1 MKKEM
6 TRHAVIDLGTNTFT
20 ILIAE
25 STDNQEFKQLYRE
38 GFYIKLAEGGI
49 AHISDAPYQR
59 ALTALQNFKDLIDKF
74 QVTTVRA
81 LGTAALRTATN
92 GQNLVAD
99 IFAQTGIEVE
109 VIDGDREAELIF
121 EGVRAAY
128 PFGKQYDVIM
138 DIGGGSVEFIIA
150 NEKGK
155 VWAQSFPVGVAV
167 LKRLFHHE
175 DPISANEIEILESYL
190 TTTLA
195 PLTEAIRQ
203 TPIDKLIGAS
213 GTFDVLE
220 RIYTQQKVSDAASTM
235 QASDALAFCE
245 SIVPLS
251 SEERYE
257 HYDIPDQ
264 RVEMI
269 VVAMLLIRFVI
280 QKYNIT
286 TIGISNY
293 AMKEGLMSL
302 LTRSSL
308 SKSETILPD

>member
-1 MKKEM
+1 ME
-6 TRHAVIDLGTNTFT
+6 RYAVIDLGTNTFT

-25 STDNQEFKQLYRE
+25 KTDNQSFRQLHRE

-49 AHISDAPYQR
+49 AQISAAPYQR
-59 ALTALQNFKDLIDKF
+59 ALNALQYFKTLIDKF
-74 QVTTVRA
+74 TVTTVRA

-92 GQNLVAD
+92 GQKLVAD
-99 IFAQTGIEVE
+99 IFTQTGIEVA

-150 NEKGK
+150 NQDGK
-155 VWAQSFPVGVAV
+155 LWAQSFPVGVAV
-167 LKRLFHHE
+167 LKRDFHFH
-175 DPISANEIEILESYL
+175 DPISIAEIAILEAYL
-190 TTTLA
+190 EKTLE
-195 PLTEAIRQ
+195 PLSEAIQ
-203 TPIDKLIGAS
+203 NTPIDKLIGAS

-220 RIYTQQKVSDAASTM
+220 RIYAQQKVSEAASTM
-235 QASDALAFCE
+235 EASDALAFCE

-251 SEERYE
+251 SAERYE

-280 QKYNIT
+280 QRYHIT

-293 AMKEGLMSL
+293 AMKEGLMSVL
-302 LTRSSL
+302 C
-308 SKSETILPD
+308 KKN